1 MRSGDE
7 ATILDIYLRGQ
18 RDVMILAMNSQ
29 NPMNTYI
36 ALARQRQLAGEMVRR
51 EEGLGIPCTFQNLPM
66 HTSIAFIIACIPA
79 PHVDHYLSAYLASD
93 VQPKRSLLDLK
104 RSAYGV
110 QRGTQA
116 EFNFARGSI

>member
-1 MRSGDE
+1 MRFALSGR
-7 ATILDIYLRGQ
+7 T
-18 RDVMILAMNSQ
+18 
-29 NPMNTYI
+29 
-36 ALARQRQLAGEMVRR
+36 
-51 EEGLGIPCTFQNLPM
+51 
-66 HTSIAFIIACIPA
+66 HTAVAFIIACIPTQ
-79 PHVDHYLSAYLASD
+79 HVDHYLSAYFARGN